1 MKKILLSLIFYLF
14 YFCFANAG
22 PASKYE
28 ITITKG
34 EICAQGSSMVVTN
47 CVNPV
52 QVNDPGKSLA
62 VDVASTGA
70 GQAAGTLGSLSK
82 AKVGITY
89 THFRTT
95 LSRLVTVN
103 GIDSNCFTVSGQ
115 NGGLNT
121 YAQLGTTANGDTR
134 GDATLSM
141 PNTLG
146 AMGATHGT
154 DIIGSDSDGQV
165 GLNAPGQIA
174 AANTHFMHM
183 MALSKPFNIQAG
195 KVPTLKIA
203 FGTSDATDHNTGVNA
218 NCLAAATGA
227 IGPIDVSM
235 TID

>member
-1 MKKILLSLIFYLF
+1 MKKIFLSVIFCLF
-14 YFCFANAG
+14 YFSFASA
-22 PASKYE
+22 ATSKYE
-28 ITITKG
+28 ITIVKG
-34 EICAQGSSMVVTN
+34 ELCAQGSSLVVTN

-52 QVNDPGKSLA
+52 QVNDITSLT
-62 VDVASTGA
+62 VDIASADA
-70 GQAAGTLGSLSK
+70 GQTAGTLGSLSK

-115 NGGLNT
+115 NGGLNA
-121 YAQLGTTANGDTR
+121 YAQLGTTANNDIR

-146 AMGATHGT
+146 LMGATHSTDVIGT
-154 DIIGSDSDGQV
+154 DANSQF

-174 AANTHFMHM
+174 AGDTHFMHM
-183 MALSKPFNIQAG
+183 MALSKPFKIQAG

-218 NCLAAATGA
+218 NCLLAATGA
-227 IGPIDVSM
+227 IGSLDVSM

>member
-1 MKKILLSLIFYLF
+1 MKKILLSFIFCLF

-34 EICAQGSSMVVTN
+34 ELCAQGSSLVVTN

-52 QVNDPGKSLA
+52 QVNDITSLT
-62 VDVASTGA
+62 VDVAASGA
-70 GQAAGTLGSLSK
+70 GQTAGTLGSLSK

-115 NGGLNT
+115 NGGLNA
-121 YAQLGTTANGDTR
+121 YAQLGTTANADTR

-154 DIIGSDSDGQV
+154 DVIGSDSDGQV
-165 GLNAPGQIA
+165 GLNAPGDIT

-218 NCLAAATGA
+218 NCLLAATGA

>member
-1 MKKILLSLIFYLF
+1 MKKIFLSVIFCLF
-14 YFCFANAG
+14 YFSFASA
-22 PASKYE
+22 ATSKYE
-28 ITITKG
+28 ITIVKG
-34 EICAQGSSMVVTN
+34 ELCAQGSSLVVTN

-52 QVNDPGKSLA
+52 QVNDITSLT
-62 VDVASTGA
+62 VDIASADA
-70 GQAAGTLGSLSK
+70 GQTAGTLGSLSK

-103 GIDSNCFTVSGQ
+103 GSDGLCFTVSGQ
-115 NGGLNT
+115 NGGLNA
-121 YAQLGTTANGDTR
+121 YAQLGTTANGDNR
-134 GDATLSM
+134 GDTTLSM

-146 AMGATHGT
+146 AMAATHGT
-154 DIIGSDSDGQV
+154 EVIGSDSDGQV

-183 MALSKPFNIQAG
+183 TTLSKPFKIQAG

-203 FGTSDATDHNTGVNA
+203 FGTSTGTDHNTGVNA
-218 NCLAAATGA
+218 NCLAAATGC
-227 IGPIDVSM
+227 IGPIDVTM

>member
-1 MKKILLSLIFYLF
+1 MKKIFLSVIFCLF
-14 YFCFANAG
+14 YFSFASA
-22 PASKYE
+22 ATSKYE
-28 ITITKG
+28 ITIVKG
-34 EICAQGSSMVVTN
+34 ELCAQGSSLVVTN

-52 QVNDPGKSLA
+52 QVNDITSLT
-62 VDVASTGA
+62 VDIASADA
-70 GQAAGTLGSLSK
+70 GQTAGTLGSLSK

-115 NGGLNT
+115 NGGLNA
-121 YAQLGTTANGDTR
+121 YAQLGTTANNDIR

-146 AMGATHGT
+146 LMGATHSTDVIGT
-154 DIIGSDSDGQV
+154 DANSQF

-174 AANTHFMHM
+174 AGDTHFMHM
-183 MALSKPFNIQAG
+183 MALSKPFKIQAG

-203 FGTSDATDHNTGVNA
+203 FGISDATDHNTGVNA
-218 NCLAAATGA
+218 NCLLAATGA
-227 IGPIDVSM
+227 IGSLDVSM

>member
-1 MKKILLSLIFYLF
+1 MKKILLSFIFCLF

-34 EICAQGSSMVVTN
+34 ELCAQGSSLVVTN

-52 QVNDPGKSLA
+52 QVNDITSLT
-62 VDVASTGA
+62 VDVAASGA
-70 GQAAGTLGSLSK
+70 GQTAGTLGSLSK

-115 NGGLNT
+115 NGGLDA

-146 AMGATHGT
+146 SMSATHGN
-154 DIIGSDSDGQV
+154 DVIGSDSGGQV

-174 AANTHFMHM
+174 AGNTHFMHM
-183 MALSKPFNIQAG
+183 MALSKPFKIQAG
-195 KVPTLKIA
+195 KVPTLKMA

-218 NCLAAATGA
+218 NCLAAPTGA
-227 IGPIDVSM
+227 IGSIDVTM

>member
-1 MKKILLSLIFYLF
+1 MKKIILSFIFCLF
-14 YFCFANAG
+14 YFCFASAG

-28 ITITKG
+28 ISITKG
-34 EICAQGSSMVVTN
+34 ELCAQGSSLVVTN

-52 QVNDPGKSLA
+52 QVNDSGKSLT
-62 VDVASTGA
+62 VDVAAAGA
-70 GQAAGTLGSLSK
+70 GQTAGTLGSLSK
-82 AKVGITY
+82 AKVGTTY

-115 NGGLNT
+115 NGGLNA
-121 YAQLGTTANGDTR
+121 YAQLGTTANNDIR

-146 AMGATHGT
+146 LMGATHSTDVIGT
-154 DIIGSDSDGQV
+154 DANSQF
-165 GLNAPGQIA
+165 GLNTPGQIA
-174 AANTHFMHM
+174 AGDTHFMHM
-183 MALSKPFNIQAG
+183 MALSKPFKIQAG

-203 FGTSDATDHNTGVNA
+203 FGISDATDHNTGVNA
-218 NCLAAATGA
+218 NCLLAATGA

>member
-1 MKKILLSLIFYLF
+1 MKKIFLLVVFCLF
-14 YFCFANAG
+14 YFSFASALG

-28 ITITKG
+28 IVITKG
-34 EICAQGSSMVVTN
+34 ELCAQGSSLVVTN
-47 CVNPV
+47 CVDPV
-52 QVNDPGKSLA
+52 QVNDITSLT
-62 VDVASTGA
+62 VDIASAGA
-70 GQAAGTLGSLSK
+70 GQTAGTLGSLSK

-103 GIDSNCFTVSGQ
+103 GIDSGCFTVAGQ
-115 NGGLNT
+115 DGGLNA
-121 YAQLGTTANGDTR
+121 YAQLGTTANGDAR
-134 GDATLSM
+134 GDATLSL

-154 DIIGSDSDGQV
+154 DIIGSDSSGQV
-165 GLNAPGQIA
+165 GLNAPSQIA

-183 MALSKPFNIQAG
+183 MALSKPFKITAG

-203 FGTSDATDHNTGVNA
+203 FGTSEATSHETGVNA
-218 NCLAAATGA
+218 NCLAVATGA
-227 IGPIDVSM
+227 IGPIDVTM

>member
-1 MKKILLSLIFYLF
+1 MKKIFLSVIFCLF
-14 YFCFANAG
+14 YFSFASA
-22 PASKYE
+22 ATSKYE
-28 ITITKG
+28 ITIVKG
-34 EICAQGSSMVVTN
+34 ELCAQGSSMVVTN

-52 QVNDPGKSLA
+52 QVNDPGKSLT
-62 VDVASTGA
+62 VDVAASGA
-70 GQAAGTLGSLSK
+70 GQTAGTLGSLSK

-115 NGGLNT
+115 NGGLDA

-134 GDATLSM
+134 GNATLSM

-146 AMGATHGT
+146 SMSATHGN
-154 DIIGSDSDGQV
+154 DVIGSDSGGQV

-174 AANTHFMHM
+174 AGNTHFMHM

-218 NCLAAATGA
+218 NCLLAATGA